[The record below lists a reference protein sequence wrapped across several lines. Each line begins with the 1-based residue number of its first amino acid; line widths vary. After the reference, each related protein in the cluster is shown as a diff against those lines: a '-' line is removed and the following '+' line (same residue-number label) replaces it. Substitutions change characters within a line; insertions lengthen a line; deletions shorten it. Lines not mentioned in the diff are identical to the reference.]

1 MKNNKILRIICYILV
16 PIIVAI
22 LILSSLYLITISQNN
37 FSTKEE
43 YFKSQAF
50 FSSYA
55 YDFQI
60 IMEEL
65 IFAKEENYV
74 MSMDGEYKIFH
85 VNFNNYNDLKDYYFL
100 AIYEQ
105 KVLTNVREEGI
116 NTVEDIKQYILQ
128 KNEQFFNTNN
138 GEFYSNVENF
148 AETVNDYGYLAG
160 VSIPY
165 YTIGNE
171 KYGYGDEP
179 EEVYVIPNTDEIY
192 LNEEINQRIYRRA
205 YLNDFSIYS
214 TYAEE
219 FNENNYM
226 SFYLSFLNVAKD
238 YQTVIYLSIPIS
250 IIALILIAIFLINS
264 IGYKKDCKEV
274 ELADFDRVPI
284 ELLILIYFIILG
296 ISLII
301 IDELHFSVA
310 TFANSAIIITS
321 LYILNAIFIE
331 VILIT
336 IIKRL
341 KAKQFI
347 KTSFVGKFIVKAWKI
362 IKKIFYF
369 MIEKFMKLKNNVSEN
384 VDITWKVIFVVILYV
399 IITIILLLLLGP
411 IGLAIPLALF
421 GYILYIVLLEI
432 NSFKKL
438 EKGLKN
444 IYEGDNKSKL
454 NSEDFRPEFK
464 NVVKYVND
472 ISNGFE
478 NVVEESLKSERL
490 KTELITNVSHD
501 IKTPLTSIINYV
513 DLLKSENIE
522 NEKAKEYIGIL
533 DNKSQR
539 LKKLIEDL
547 VEASKASSGSVN
559 LNLEKIN
566 IIELI
571 KQAMGEFEDRF
582 AQKKLE
588 IISELPKN
596 NVEVKADSRYM
607 YRVIE
612 NLFSNV
618 SKYALDS
625 SRVYIDTK
633 VIDKKIKI
641 EIKNISQ
648 DRLNITEEELM
659 QRFVRGDKS
668 RTTEGNGL
676 GLAIARSLTQLQG
689 GKLVCKIDGDLFKV
703 EIELDII

>member
-1 MKNNKILRIICYILV
+1 MKNSKILRTICYILV

-22 LILSSLYLITISQNN
+22 LIFSSLYVITISQKN

-43 YFKSQAF
+43 YFKSQSF

-85 VNFNNYNDLKDYYFL
+85 VNFNKYNDLKDYYFL

-105 KVLTNVREEGI
+105 KVLTNVREPGI
-116 NTVEDIKQYILQ
+116 NTIEEIKQYILQ
-128 KNEQFFNTNN
+128 KNEHFFNSNKGN
-138 GEFYSNVENF
+138 FYSNVENF
-148 AETVNDYGYLAG
+148 AETVNDYGYLVG
-160 VSIPY
+160 ISIPY

-171 KYGYGDEP
+171 KYSYGDELQ
-179 EEVYVIPNTDEIY
+179 ESYIIQEN
-192 LNEEINQRIYRRA
+192 NQRVYKRA
-205 YLNDFSIYS
+205 YLEDFTIYS
-214 TYAEE
+214 TYSED

-226 SFYLSFLNVAKD
+226 NFYLSFLNAVKD
-238 YQTVIYLSIPIS
+238 YQMLIYLSIPS
-250 IIALILIAIFLINS
+250 LLIVLMLIAIFLINS
-264 IGYKKDCKEV
+264 IGYKKDSKEIEV
-274 ELADFDRVPI
+274 TDFDRIPI
-284 ELLILIYFIILG
+284 ELLILVCFIMFG

-301 IDELHFSVA
+301 IDEVQFSIQTITNNV
-310 TFANSAIIITS
+310 IIIAS
-321 LYILNAIFIE
+321 LYILNAILIE
-331 VILIT
+331 ANLIT
-336 IIKRL
+336 IIKRI
-341 KAKQFI
+341 KAKQFVKTSFAGRIIIKVWKFIKKFFEFMKVKFIKI
-347 KTSFVGKFIVKAWKI
+347 KTSI
-362 IKKIFYF
+362 
-369 MIEKFMKLKNNVSEN
+369 SEN
-384 VDITWKVIFVVILYV
+384 IDITWKVIFAVILYF
-399 IITIILLLLLGP
+399 IITIVLLLLLGH
-411 IGLAIPLALF
+411 IGLAIPLVLL
-421 GYILYIVLLEI
+421 GYILYVILMEI

-444 IYEGDNKSKL
+444 IYEGDNRTKL
-454 NSEDFRPEFK
+454 NSEDFTTAFK
-464 NVVKYVND
+464 KVVEYVND

-478 NVVEESLKSERL
+478 NAVEESLKSERL

-522 NEKAKEYIGIL
+522 NEKAKEYISIL
-533 DNKSQR
+533 DNKGQR

-547 VEASKASSGSVN
+547 VEASKASSGSVK
-559 LNLEKIN
+559 LKLETIN

-596 NVEVKADSRYM
+596 NVQVNADSRYM

-612 NLFSNV
+612 NLFSNI
-618 SKYALDS
+618 SKYALES
-625 SRVYIDTK
+625 SRVYIDAK
-633 VIDKKIKI
+633 VIAKKVKI
-641 EIKNISQ
+641 EIKNISKE
-648 DRLNITEEELM
+648 RLNITEEELM

-668 RTTEGNGL
+668 RNTEGNGL
-676 GLAIARSLTQLQG
+676 GLAIARSLTNLQG

-703 EIELDII
+703 EIELDVI

>member
-1 MKNNKILRIICYILV
+1 MKNSKILRTICYILV

-22 LILSSLYLITISQNN
+22 LIFSSLYVITISQKN

-43 YFKSQAF
+43 YFKSQSF

-74 MSMDGEYKIFH
+74 MNMDGEYKIFH
-85 VNFNNYNDLKDYYFL
+85 VNFNKYNDLKDYYFL

-105 KVLTNVREEGI
+105 KVLTNVREPGI
-116 NTVEDIKQYILQ
+116 NTIEEIKQYILQ
-128 KNEQFFNTNN
+128 KNEHFFNSNKGN
-138 GEFYSNVENF
+138 FYSNVENF
-148 AETVNDYGYLAG
+148 AETVNDYGYLVG
-160 VSIPY
+160 ISIPY

-171 KYGYGDEP
+171 KYSYGDELQ
-179 EEVYVIPNTDEIY
+179 ESYIIQEN
-192 LNEEINQRIYRRA
+192 NQRVYKRA
-205 YLNDFSIYS
+205 YLEDFTIYS
-214 TYAEE
+214 TYSED

-226 SFYLSFLNVAKD
+226 NFYLSFLNAVKD
-238 YQTVIYLSIPIS
+238 YQMLIYLSIPS
-250 IIALILIAIFLINS
+250 LLIVLMLIAIFLINS
-264 IGYKKDCKEV
+264 IGYKKDSKEIEV
-274 ELADFDRVPI
+274 TDFDRIPI
-284 ELLILIYFIILG
+284 ELLILVCFIMFG

-301 IDELHFSVA
+301 IDEVQFSIQTITNNV
-310 TFANSAIIITS
+310 IIIAS
-321 LYILNAIFIE
+321 LYILNAILIE
-331 VILIT
+331 ANLIT
-336 IIKRL
+336 IIKRI
-341 KAKQFI
+341 KAKQFVKTSFAGRIIIKVWKFIKKFFEFMKVKFIKI
-347 KTSFVGKFIVKAWKI
+347 KTSI
-362 IKKIFYF
+362 
-369 MIEKFMKLKNNVSEN
+369 SEN
-384 VDITWKVIFVVILYV
+384 IDITWKVIFAVILYF
-399 IITIILLLLLGP
+399 IITIVLLLLLGH
-411 IGLAIPLALF
+411 IGLAIPLVLL
-421 GYILYIVLLEI
+421 GYILYVILMEI

-444 IYEGDNKSKL
+444 IYEGDNRTKL
-454 NSEDFRPEFK
+454 NSEDFTTAFK
-464 NVVKYVND
+464 KVVEYVND

-478 NVVEESLKSERL
+478 NAVEESLKSERL

-522 NEKAKEYIGIL
+522 NEKAKEYISIL
-533 DNKSQR
+533 DNKGQR

-547 VEASKASSGSVN
+547 VEASKASSGSVK
-559 LNLEKIN
+559 LKLETIN

-596 NVEVKADSRYM
+596 NVQVNADSRYM

-612 NLFSNV
+612 NLFSNI
-618 SKYALDS
+618 SKYALES
-625 SRVYIDTK
+625 SRVYIDAK
-633 VIDKKIKI
+633 VIAKKVKI
-641 EIKNISQ
+641 EIKNISKE
-648 DRLNITEEELM
+648 RLNITEEELM

-668 RTTEGNGL
+668 RNTEGNGL
-676 GLAIARSLTQLQG
+676 GLAIARSLTNLQG

-703 EIELDII
+703 EIELDVI